1 MTNLKSLLT
10 TRLTT
15 TDGVAKKSVDERQAA
30 ANAAI
35 IVNYYL
41 ESKLKGDDLN
51 SSNLISSVNVIQHD
65 LRDQVLQ
72 RAIDKPDN
80 SEELLKFVYPNIGYN
95 DGQTTVTQQDVK
107 DYEAKGVDD
116 VLVDD
121 VQMQAISMQRGHN
134 AVQSC
139 IDYLF
144 RRYSYVVDEAP
155 AAALLQC
162 VRRRSSVATRRE
174 ALKRFAQTKMRS
186 KLQGELMT
194 CIAHSREVITS
205 LSLTERPTS
214 RDIRKYY
221 HVFGLLHTHCSR
233 LPDFDSLA
241 TVWMAADATS
251 SAALIHALEL
261 GIKKFDNALRTTV
274 RRATASQT
282 EASHNAHGHLPP
294 YDLSEAEALTALRSI
309 SRSAQT
315 RS

>member
-1 MTNLKSLLT
+1 MMPRRTSLANGSSLYDGLRFKSSGFKRSGRKVNFYTCSTIDDSDRNASSTGRCTFEAEIRHRAATDEYFITKYVGHSFGCTALSPHIDGE
-10 TRLTT
+10 TR
-15 TDGVAKKSVDERQAA
+15 AE
-30 ANAAI
+30 
-35 IVNYYL
+35 
-41 ESKLKGDDLN
+41 
-51 SSNLISSVNVIQHD
+51 
-65 LRDQVLQ
+65 
-72 RAIDKPDN
+72 
-80 SEELLKFVYPNIGYN
+80 
-95 DGQTTVTQQDVK
+95 
-107 DYEAKGVDD
+107 
-116 VLVDD
+116 LVDD
-121 VQMQAISMQRGHN
+121 VQMQAISLQRGRV

-139 IDYLF
+139 IDYVF

-155 AAALLQC
+155 AASLLQC

-309 SRSAQT
+309 TRSAQT